1 MNEEKAVQAAA
12 DLIGELFVFSVLTM
26 SKLNMY
32 SKTCCVFSLILVI
45 YISYKISIFTF
56 SNYDSASAM
65 QAYNL
70 SRRPDNIC
78 CAYLQVGNT
87 VVQTRVIQPLV
98 HRTLVHLMYFFSS
111 NMQESI

>member
-1 MNEEKAVQAAA
+1 MLHV
-12 DLIGELFVFSVLTM
+12 
-26 SKLNMY
+26 
-32 SKTCCVFSLILVI
+32 SLILMI
-45 YISYKISIFTF
+45 FINYKIAIFTF
-56 SNYDSASAM
+56 FFNYDSASAM

-98 HRTLVHLMYFFSS
+98 HRTLVHLMYFFLEYTGEHLTECIFFT
-111 NMQESI
+111 NTQESLVICFFALVIF